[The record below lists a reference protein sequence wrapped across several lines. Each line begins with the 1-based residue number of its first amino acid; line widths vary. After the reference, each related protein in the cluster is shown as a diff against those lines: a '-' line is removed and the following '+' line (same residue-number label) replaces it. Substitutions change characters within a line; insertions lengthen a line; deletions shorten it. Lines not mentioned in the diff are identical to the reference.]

1 MKLNQVSLPATDV
14 ERSAQFYRT
23 LGFEQ
28 LVHNP
33 PDYAR
38 FECPGGD
45 ATFSVH
51 RVATVPEVSAGA
63 VYFECDDLDAQYA
76 LLRSRGIAFD
86 AAPVDQPWLWRE
98 AYLRDPDGN
107 VLCLYDSGAERQPAE
122 PAAARADE
130 GDPGPLAAIQAIDY
144 VILPVRDMTAM
155 RAFYTDVMGFALN
168 GDAAADWVE
177 YLVGDNVLTLS
188 AQREGTQPPGA
199 AARADG
205 GPPLQLAF
213 RVSLEL
219 VDRCATAL
227 RDAGVTLA
235 EEPRDQDWGIRTV
248 YFNDPDGN
256 LLEIFA
262 DLAPA

>member
-1 MKLNQVSLPATDV
+1 MKLNQVSLPSTNV

-28 LVHNP
+28 LVSNP

-51 RVATVPEVSAGA
+51 GTATVPGVGGGTI
-63 VYFECDDLDAQYA
+63 YFECDDLDAQYA

-86 AAPVDQPWLWRE
+86 TAPVDQPWLWRE

-107 VLCLYDSGAERQPAE
+107 VICLYDSGADRRPDEH
-122 PAAARADE
+122 AAGTVDE
-130 GDPGPLAAIQAIDY
+130 CDPGPLAAIQAIDY
-144 VILPVRDMTAM
+144 VILPVRNMAAM
-155 RAFYTDVMGFALN
+155 RAFYTDVMRFALN

-177 YLVGDNVLTLS
+177 YVVGDNVLTLS
-188 AQREGTQPPGA
+188 TQHQRAATATAQ
-199 AARADG
+199 

-219 VDRCATAL
+219 VDQCATAL
-227 RDAGVTLA
+227 RAAGVPLA
-235 EEPRDQDWGIRTV
+235 DEPKNHDWGIRTV

-262 DLAPA
+262 DLNCA